1 VDLSDFDY
9 ELPRELIAQEPLDER
24 EGSRLMVLDGERVR
38 HRAFTDLDEFL
49 QSGDVLVLNDS
60 KVVPAR
66 VRGKRSTG
74 GKVELLVLGT
84 GDDRPPPESGG
95 PISKDTS
102 HALVR
107 AKPLRPGEKIEL
119 AEGNCIVE
127 ERVAGARYRLRFDVK
142 GGLAGFLERH
152 GEMPTPPYIRK
163 RLDRQERYQTVF
175 ARKAGSVAAPTAGL
189 HFTPKMLERL
199 RQKGVAVCFIT
210 LHIGPGTF
218 QPVRSRTVEGH
229 RMDAEYYL
237 IPAET
242 AVSVSE
248 RRGRL
253 FCAGTTTV
261 KALESAANP
270 DGTLAGSEGW
280 SGLFIYPGY
289 EFKLRPDG
297 LLTNFHL
304 PKSTLLMLVSA
315 LVGRERLLQA
325 YGEAVRERY
334 RFYSFGDAMLCLL

>member
-9 ELPRELIAQEPLDER
+9 DLPKELIAQEPLEER
-24 EGSRLMVLDGERVR
+24 EGSRLMVLDGDRTR
-38 HRAFTDLDEFL
+38 HWSFSDLPDFFE
-49 QSGDVLVLNDS
+49 SGDVLVLNDS

-84 GDDRPPPESGG
+84 GG
-95 PISKDTS
+95 DTAD
-102 HALVR
+102 ALVR
-107 AKPLRPGEKIEL
+107 AKPLKAGEKIAL
-119 AEGNCIVE
+119 ADGSCTVE
-127 ERVAGARYRLRFDVK
+127 ERVAGARYRLSFEID
-142 GGLAGFLERH
+142 GSIAGFLDRH

-175 ARKAGSVAAPTAGL
+175 ARRPGSVAAPTAGL
-189 HFTPKMLERL
+189 HFTPEMLERL
-199 RQKGVAVCFIT
+199 REKGVSVAFIT

-229 RMDAEYYL
+229 RMEAEYYL

-242 AVSVSE
+242 AAAVSE

-261 KALESAANP
+261 KALESAAGS
-270 DGTLAGSEGW
+270 DGSLPESEGW

-315 LVGRERLLQA
+315 LVGRERLLGA
-325 YGEAVRERY
+325 YMEAVSERY

>member
-9 ELPRELIAQEPLDER
+9 DLPRELIAQEPLDER
-24 EGSRLMVLDGERVR
+24 EGSRLMVLDGDRVR
-38 HRAFTDLDEFL
+38 HRAFADLDEFFR
-49 QSGDVLVLNDS
+49 SGDVLVLNDS

-66 VRGKRSTG
+66 VRGRRSTG

-84 GDDRPPPESGG
+84 GGSTAD
-95 PISKDTS
+95 
-102 HALVR
+102 ALVR
-107 AKPLRPGEKIEL
+107 AKPLRAGERIEL
-119 AEGNCIVE
+119 AAGSCTVE
-127 ERVAGARYRLRFDVK
+127 ERVAGARYRLRFEVD
-142 GGLAGFLERH
+142 GGLAGFLEKH
-152 GEMPTPPYIRK
+152 GEMPTPPYIRTK
-163 RLDRQERYQTVF
+163 LEKPERYQTVF
-175 ARKAGSVAAPTAGL
+175 AKKAGSVAAPTAGL
-189 HFTPKMLERL
+189 HFSPEMLGRL
-199 RQKGVAVCFIT
+199 RQKGVVVCFIT

-253 FCAGTTTV
+253 FCVGTTTV
-261 KALESAANP
+261 KALESAA
-270 DGTLAGSEGW
+270 GSAGALPESEGW

-315 LVGRERLLQA
+315 LVGRERLLRA
-325 YGEAVRERY
+325 YTEAVGERY
-334 RFYSFGDAMLCLL
+334 RFYSFGDAMLCML